1 MEGECKHPCRPVDR
15 ILIHMSEMMIKPKKE
30 ESNMKSEEL
39 YNGLSEEVK
48 KKLAEC
54 KTQEEIRKVL
64 AEAGVEPL
72 DDELLDAV
80 SGGSRYPRDVT
91 PWRKP

>member
-1 MEGECKHPCRPVDR
+1 
-15 ILIHMSEMMIKPKKE
+15 
-30 ESNMKSEEL
+30 MKNEDF
-39 YNGLSEEVK
+39 YNSLSEEVK
-48 KKLAEC
+48 KKLAGC

-80 SGGSRYPRDVT
+80 AGGYGYGGGMQT
-91 PWRKP
+91 PLPSCGSYHESYV

>member
-1 MEGECKHPCRPVDR
+1 
-15 ILIHMSEMMIKPKKE
+15 
-30 ESNMKSEEL
+30 MKNEKFNNS
-39 YNGLSEEVK
+39 LSEEVK
-48 KKLAEC
+48 KQLAEC